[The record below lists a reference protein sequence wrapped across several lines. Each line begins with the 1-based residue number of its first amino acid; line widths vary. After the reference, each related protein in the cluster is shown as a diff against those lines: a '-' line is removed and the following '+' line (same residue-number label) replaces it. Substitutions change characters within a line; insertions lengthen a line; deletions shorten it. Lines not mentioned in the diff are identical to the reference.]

1 MGGSTFDAT
10 TGLFNWT
17 PSYTQSGPHTVSIKG
32 IDRFGKESFA
42 TTYVNVINDN
52 FVPQWVARLP
62 ENVTVREGDEMRFQ
76 FFASDDDVLRPVTYT
91 LVSLVTCAFW
101 CVCACL
107 CMCVCVCVCIYVYI
121 YLQE

>member
-1 MGGSTFDAT
+1 M

-17 PSYTQSGPHTVSIKG
+17 PSYTQSGQHTVSIKG

-76 FFASDDDVLRPVTYT
+76 FFASDDDVLKPVTYT
-91 LVSLVTCAFW
+91 LVSLVTRAFL
-101 CVCACL
+101 V
-107 CMCVCVCVCIYVYI
+107 CVCVCVLGTGRRLGERLSKPYGN
-121 YLQE
+121 